1 MCTEYR
7 RSKFRW
13 MSSSMQVNRM
23 KWVLLRSK
31 SSDLWNYSGTGNNN
45 LKFTKLRYP
54 IYNSPRINEY
64 GCITDMLILSMLG
77 HNCHV
82 YISIC
87 KSEMYPNYYL
97 FLFLKS
103 CPPPLCFYS
112 LKNNFIK
119 NLYGKKFIYSF
130 CNVNDKIQL
139 STKGFIGI
147 PSIYFYIKKCV
158 FPIDNIAIFIN

>member
-1 MCTEYR
+1 M
-7 RSKFRW
+7 
-13 MSSSMQVNRM
+13 
-23 KWVLLRSK
+23 
-31 SSDLWNYSGTGNNN
+31 G
-45 LKFTKLRYP
+45 
-54 IYNSPRINEY
+54 
-64 GCITDMLILSMLG
+64 LILSMLG

-82 YISIC
+82 YILIC

-119 NLYGKKFIYSF
+119 NQYGKKIIFNSF
-130 CNVNDKIQL
+130 CIVNDKLQL

-147 PSIYFYIKKCV
+147 PSIYFFYFKKCV
-158 FPIDNIAIFIN
+158 FPIDHYAIFIN